1 MKWDKIEKILFA
13 TVGIMA
19 TGVGIL
25 YLALAIV
32 LVVTFLIGKIG
43 GWT

>member
-1 MKWDKIEKILFA
+1 MKWNRINKTLFA

-25 YLALAIV
+25 YRVLAII
-32 LVVTFLIGKIG
+32 LVGVFFFGKIG
-43 GWT
+43 G

>member
-1 MKWDKIEKILFA
+1 MKWDKFAKILFA

-32 LVVTFLIGKIG
+32 LIATFLLGKVG
-43 GWT
+43 GWA

>member
-1 MKWDKIEKILFA
+1 MNWDKIVKALFA

-19 TGVGIL
+19 TGAGIL

-32 LVVTFLIGKIG
+32 LIVTFLLGKIG
-43 GWT
+43 GWA

>member
-32 LVVTFLIGKIG
+32 LIVTFLCGKIG
-43 GWT
+43 GWA